1 MKTLK
6 LNYLHDIIHFSEEIE
21 EPVSSLRYDISTYY
35 IRQSLLNKATFS
47 YMATSSLPRLTLTAT
62 SEQTQNW
69 SFIDVAPAVFWKI
82 REFFGVDQKEYM
94 HTLSVERLFGSLLTG
109 KFASLEEIASSGRSG
124 SFFLK
129 TEDGKYFIKTLPPDE
144 HQFLKKILPQ
154 YWTVSVS

>member
-1 MKTLK
+1 
-6 LNYLHDIIHFSEEIE
+6 
-21 EPVSSLRYDISTYY
+21 
-35 IRQSLLNKATFS
+35 
-47 YMATSSLPRLTLTAT
+47 LTAT

-94 HTLSVERLFGSLLTG
+94 HTLSVERLLGSLLTG
-109 KFASLEEIASSGRSG
+109 RFASLEEIASSGRSG

-154 YWTVSVS
+154 YWTVRNKNYYFPFLENFSRSF